1 MQWLWGDGYGRIVK
15 SDGLVEQDCGRLSV
29 VLNPDLRLSWL
40 NNTSRLQFDCKVEC
54 WKGCQHQGQPED
66 NDDDDDDDD
75 LDEEDV

>member
-1 MQWLWGDGYGRIVK
+1 M
-15 SDGLVEQDCGRLSV
+15 EQDCGRFFV

-40 NNTSRLQFDCKVEC
+40 NDTSGLQFDSKVNC

-66 NDDDDDDDD
+66 NDDDDED